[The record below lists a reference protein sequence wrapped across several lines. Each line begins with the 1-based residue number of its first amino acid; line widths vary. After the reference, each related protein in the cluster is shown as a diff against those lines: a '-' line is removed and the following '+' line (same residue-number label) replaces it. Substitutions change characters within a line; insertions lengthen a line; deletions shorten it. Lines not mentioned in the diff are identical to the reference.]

1 MVQGDL
7 LLEVEEAGAGEV
19 LLQAEVVVV
28 VEGEVQTHREE
39 AVVVGEGEEE
49 VQHLPVAAAA
59 AAAVGVQKVHLV
71 VLEEVE
77 VQPVVDSEVREEEG
91 AQHLVELE
99 ELEEGAVRD
108 LYEQAGEAVVQVH
121 LVQNAQGAQAE
132 PREVKEL

>member
-7 LLEVEEAGAGEV
+7 LLEVEGAGAGEV

-39 AVVVGEGEEE
+39 AVVVGEGEGE
-49 VQHLPVAAAA
+49 VQHLPVA